1 MTAPEGVP
9 SHPPVVPPR
18 PGRRV
23 VLKYLDGAGP
33 KGGRLAIRAV
43 VRPKVGRWRLF
54 EWSYL
59 GRTRLVC
66 RACRAHVKPENQLRH
81 LATELRRHGSET
93 ALEAVLRLK
102 KEIRRGDRHLRGR
115 RYEHEVGKS
124 RDWPD
129 PADQAQER

>member
-1 MTAPEGVP
+1 M
-9 SHPPVVPPR
+9 
-18 PGRRV
+18 
-23 VLKYLDGAGP
+23 LKYLDGAGP

-102 KEIRRGDRHLRGR
+102 KEIRRGTATSGEGGTNTRSARAGTGRTRRIRLRRGR
-115 RYEHEVGKS
+115 RWTNPSTKRLCPQSE
-124 RDWPD
+124 D
-129 PADQAQER
+129 